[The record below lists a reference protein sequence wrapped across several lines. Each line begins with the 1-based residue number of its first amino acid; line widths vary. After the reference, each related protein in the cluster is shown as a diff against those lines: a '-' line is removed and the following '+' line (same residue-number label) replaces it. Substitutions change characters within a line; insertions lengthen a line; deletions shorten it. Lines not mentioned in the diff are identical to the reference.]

1 MIRDFTAD
9 LPADPE
15 IRRILV
21 MRWSAMGDVVLASC
35 AFQDIHQAFPRAEV
49 HLNTLPPWNGL
60 FLEDPRFNKIISFDL
75 RGRMRG
81 IPAMLRWVREIGR
94 GQYDAI
100 IDLQSNDRSR
110 ILMSLLW
117 LCGRAPRYRVGSHRR
132 IPYNVAPPAM
142 SPSAHALDYL
152 RATLRAAG
160 VATVAQTPVLHP
172 PPRNLQRSRDLL
184 SGNGLNPG
192 AYGLFL
198 PGCQAA
204 GYLKRWGA
212 RRFIALA
219 LALRRQDLARVLL
232 IGADEDAEE
241 CRKIEQALDGW
252 AVNLC
257 GLTELLDILPLAAG
271 ARFVVANDTGTA
283 HLASAMGRP
292 MVVVCG
298 PTDPRRVKPAGEK
311 VAALQSNLYCVNCYR
326 KHCSHHSCMM
336 LVTPE
341 QVLERLRD
349 LGAFEPS

>member
-1 MIRDFTAD
+1 VRRDFTAD
-9 LPADPE
+9 LPADPD

-35 AFQDIHQAFPRAEV
+35 AFQDIHQAFPGAEI
-49 HLNTLPPWNGL
+49 HLNTLPPWDRL
-60 FLEDPRFNKIISFDL
+60 FLEDPRFNKIISFEL
-75 RGRMRG
+75 RGKMRG
-81 IPAMLRWVREIGR
+81 IPAMLRWAKEIGC
-94 GQYDAI
+94 GDYDAI
-100 IDLQSNDRSR
+100 FDLQSNDRSR

-117 LCGRAPRYRVGSHRR
+117 LRGQAPRYTVGGHRR
-132 IPYNVAPPAM
+132 FPYNVAPPAM
-142 SPSAHALDYL
+142 SPPVHALDHW
-152 RATLRAAG
+152 RETLRAAG

-172 PPRNLQRSRDLL
+172 LQGNLRRSRELL
-184 SGNGLNPG
+184 SGNGLKPG
-192 AYGLFL
+192 AYGIFL

-219 LALRRQDLARVLL
+219 LALRRQGLVRVLL

-241 CRKIEQALDGW
+241 CREIEQALDGW

-257 GLTELLDILPLAAG
+257 GRTELLDILPLAAG

-283 HLASAMGRP
+283 HLASAMARP

-298 PTDPRRVKPAGEK
+298 PTDPRRVKPAGDK
-311 VAALQSNLYCVNCYR
+311 VAALQSELYCVNCYR

-341 QVLERLRD
+341 QVLDRLSD
-349 LGAFEPS
+349 LGAFETA

>member
-1 MIRDFTAD
+1 VSRDFTAD
-9 LPADPE
+9 LPADPD

-35 AFQDIHQAFPRAEV
+35 AFEDIHGAFPKAEI
-49 HLNTLPPWNGL
+49 HLNTLPPWNRL
-60 FLEDPRFNKIISFDL
+60 FLEDPRFQKIISFDL

-81 IPAMLRWVREIGR
+81 IPAMIRWVKEIRRAG
-94 GQYDAI
+94 YDAI

-110 ILMSLLW
+110 ILMWLLW
-117 LCGRAPRYRVGSHRR
+117 LSGRAPRYRVGGRRR

-142 SPSAHALDYL
+142 PRAVHALDYL
-152 RATLRAAG
+152 REILRAAG
-160 VATVAQTPVLHP
+160 VATTAKKPVLHP
-172 PPRNLQRSRDLL
+172 PPGNLQRCRELL
-184 SGNGLNPG
+184 RKEGLSTG
-192 AYGLFL
+192 AYGIFL

-219 LALRRQDLARVLL
+219 LALKRQGTTRVLL

-241 CRKIEQALDGW
+241 CREIERALGDW
-252 AVNLC
+252 ALNLC
-257 GLTELLDILPLAAG
+257 GRTELLDILPLAAG

-283 HLASAMGRP
+283 HLASAAGRP

-298 PTDPRRVKPAGEK
+298 PTDPRRVKPAGDK
-311 VAALQSNLYCVNCYR
+311 VAALQSELYCVNCYR

-341 QVLERLRD
+341 QVLERLHD
-349 LGAFEPS
+349 LGAFESA

>member
-1 MIRDFTAD
+1 MRGDFTAN
-9 LPADPE
+9 LPADAG

-35 AFQDIHQAFPRAEV
+35 AFQDIYEAFPQAEI
-49 HLNTLPPWNGL
+49 HLNTLPPWDRL
-60 FLEDPRFNKIISFDL
+60 FLEDPRFKNIICYDL
-75 RGRMRG
+75 RRKMRG
-81 IPAMLRWVREIGR
+81 IPGMLRWVNEIGR
-94 GQYDAI
+94 GNYDAV

-117 LCGRAPRYRVGSHRR
+117 LSGRAPRYRVGNHRR
-132 IPYNVAPPAM
+132 LPYNIAPP
-142 SPSAHALDYL
+142 PLPPPVHALDYL
-152 RATLRAAG
+152 RATLQSAG
-160 VATVAQTPVLHP
+160 VATVAQMPVLVAP
-172 PPRNLQRSRDLL
+172 ARNLERCQGLL
-184 SGNGLNPG
+184 RQIGLSPG
-192 AYGLFL
+192 GYGVFL

-219 LALRRQDLARVLL
+219 LALKRRRIARVLL
-232 IGADEDAEE
+232 IGADDDAEE
-241 CRKIEQALDGW
+241 CREIERALDGW
-252 AVNLC
+252 AVNMC
-257 GLTELLDILPLAAG
+257 GRTELLDILPLAAG

-283 HLASAMGRP
+283 HLASSTGRP

-311 VAALQSNLYCVNCYR
+311 VVALQSEIYCINCYR

-341 QVLERLRD
+341 QVLERLSS
-349 LGAFEPS
+349 LGVFEGS